1 MTSLQPRIRPGTW
14 RQIGP
19 LAWAVAAAGGRM
31 TGTGPINLFLTLG
44 RHRRLFLG
52 WLHFAARLM
61 PGGRLPRGETEMV
74 ILRVAHLSGCEYER
88 VQHTRLARR
97 AGLDEADLA
106 RIEQGP
112 DAGGWGPRQQA
123 ILAAV
128 DALYSTDDLDGS
140 TWAALRAH
148 LDERECIELC
158 LLAGHYR
165 MLAATI
171 KALGIQPEA
180 SRQ

>member
-1 MTSLQPRIRPGTW
+1 M
-14 RQIGP
+14 
-19 LAWAVAAAGGRM
+19 A
-31 TGTGPINLFLTLG
+31 GTGPMNLFLTLG
-44 RHRRLFLG
+44 RHRRLFLA

-61 PGGRLPRGETEMV
+61 PGGRLPRRDTEMV
-74 ILRVAHLSGCEYER
+74 ILRVAHLCGCEYER

-106 RIEQGP
+106 RIERGP
-112 DAGGWGPRQQA
+112 DAPGWTDREQA

-128 DALYSTDDLDGS
+128 DALHRDDDLD
-140 TWAALRAH
+140 WAAWSELRTH
-148 LDERECIELC
+148 LDEQDCIELC

-171 KALGIQPEA
+171 KALRIQPEGPA
-180 SRQ
+180 EGAIRSYRTARKVTR